1 MDEHFPRP
9 KSLTA
14 ALAET
19 NDRTNFAPMSPPSER
34 SAPSSRGESKG
45 EATKS
50 RIVLRALELAAS
62 AGLGSI
68 SIGDLAQDLGLSKSG
83 LFAHFGSK
91 EQLQLDVLDMAA
103 ELFRAA
109 VFDPAQRASRG
120 EAKITLLFENVL
132 KWSHS
137 RNVPG
142 GCVFLAGAFEWDDVQ
157 GPVRQRLV
165 EWTDRFNAAVSRAAT
180 AAVEQREFRADL
192 DVELVAY
199 ELHGI
204 LMKYH
209 VEARLMRSKKAL
221 ILARRAFDRLL
232 ADARL

>member
-1 MDEHFPRP
+1 MPTH
-9 KSLTA
+9 
-14 ALAET
+14 
-19 NDRTNFAPMSPPSER
+19 SER

-45 EATKS
+45 EATRS
-50 RIVLRALELAAS
+50 RIIARALELAGS
-62 AGLGSI
+62 VGLGGI

-91 EQLQLDVLDMAA
+91 EQLQLDVLDVAA
-103 ELFRAA
+103 EAFRAD

-120 EAKITLLFENVL
+120 AANLRLLFENVL
-132 KWSHS
+132 EWSHS
-137 RNVPG
+137 RKASG

-165 EWTDRFNAAVSRAAT
+165 EWTGKFNTALTRAAA
-180 AAVEQREFRADL
+180 AAVEQGELRADL
-192 DVELVAY
+192 DVELFGY

-209 VEARLMRSKKAL
+209 VEARLMRSRKAL
-221 ILARRAFDRLL
+221 ALARRAFERLL
-232 ADARL
+232 ADARG